1 MKIRLAIIFG
11 ILIWFLNYVL
21 TSVFNPIFTATLRNI
36 DVVVPIIM
44 IIVTGFFGILY
55 IRTIDENEIIEG
67 FLVGILFVIID
78 IIFDYIFFILPQKND
93 YMIGDFSLHLISMTV
108 LTILITTFLGYLA
121 QMNID
126 LK

>member
-1 MKIRLAIIFG
+1 MKIKLAITYGVI
-11 ILIWFLNYVL
+11 IWFLIYVL
-21 TSVFNPIFTATLRNI
+21 SSMFNPIFNSNLPNI
-36 DVVVPIIM
+36 NIVVPIII

-55 IRTIDENEIIEG
+55 IRVIDENEVIEG
-67 FLVGILFVIID
+67 FLVGIVFVIID
-78 IIFDYIFFILPQKND
+78 IVCDYLFFFIPKTSPILLND
-93 YMIGDFSLHLISMTV
+93 YPMHVISMII

>member
-78 IIFDYIFFILPQKND
+78 IIFDYIFFIFPQKNA